1 MRDIGILLLGL
12 ILGIAVQR
20 IAGDEV
26 DQLLAKTVAG
36 IEAFQETDGE

>member
-12 ILGIAVQR
+12 ILGIGVQR

-26 DQLLAKTVAG
+26 DQLIAKSLAGV
-36 IEAFQETDGE
+36 EAFQETDGE